1 VSKHIFFLLTF
12 CISSIAIASECPD
25 GHYPVRSHHR
35 NAYVKSDGT
44 EVSPTR
50 VKESCHPYRKSQAPT
65 PIFTTTTPKQ
75 WPNPKDKFRAWTKT
89 EEAKIRAVLSQ
100 LPLSLTHIGEIRFL
114 RSVGSSDSP
123 AYSNSFNQVIVIT
136 DEIKSYDLKRVVAH
150 ELAHF
155 FWDSLEDK
163 RRDEYYLAADWKKS
177 ADGLT
182 ASLVRK
188 DVQIPDSYIS
198 PHEDFTNS
206 VELLVHDKSLLKAS
220 PLLLRCL
227 ENFIQ

>member
-1 VSKHIFFLLTF
+1 VLKYLFFFLFLPIPSITF
-12 CISSIAIASECPD
+12 AFECPD

-44 EVSPTR
+44 EVSPAD
-50 VKESCHPYRKSQAPT
+50 VKESCRPYRKSQPPT
-65 PIFTTTTPKQ
+65 LIFTTGTPKR
-75 WPNPKDKFRAWTKT
+75 WPNPKDKFRTWTKT
-89 EEAKIRAVLSQ
+89 EEASIRAVLSQ
-100 LPLSLTHIGEIRFL
+100 LPISLTHIGEIKFL
-114 RSVGSSDSP
+114 RSVGPSDSP

-136 DEIKSYDLKRVVAH
+136 DEIKSHDLKRVVAH

-155 FWDSLEDK
+155 YWDSLEDK
-163 RRDEYYLAADWKKS
+163 RREEYYVAAEWKKS

-182 ASLVRK
+182 ASLVRR
-188 DVQIPDSYIS
+188 DVQIPDSDIG

-206 VELLVHDKSLLKAS
+206 VELLVHDKSLLKPS

>member
-12 CISSIAIASECPD
+12 CISSIGLASECPD

-44 EVSPTR
+44 EVSPAD
-50 VKESCHPYRKSQAPT
+50 VKESCRPYRKSQPHT
-65 PIFTTTTPKQ
+65 PVFTTVTPKR
-75 WPNPKDKFRAWTKT
+75 WPNPKDKFRTWTKT
-89 EEAKIRAVLSQ
+89 EETKIRSVLSQ
-100 LPLSLTHIGEIRFL
+100 LPNSLTHIGEIKFL
-114 RSVGSSDSP
+114 RSVNPSDSP

-136 DEIKSYDLKRVVAH
+136 DEIKSHDLKRVVAH
-150 ELAHF
+150 ELANF
-155 FWDSLEDK
+155 YWDSLEDK
-163 RRDEYYLAADWKKS
+163 RREEYYVAAEWKKS

-182 ASLVRK
+182 GSLVRR
-188 DVQIPDSYIS
+188 DVQIPDSYIG

-206 VELLVHDKSLLKAS
+206 FELLVHDKSLLKAS